1 MSLQIDGRTNGPRLS
16 WPDGKRIAVMVT
28 FDYDAEFLRMSRAKS
43 KGTSIG
49 FTDFSR
55 GQYGPHEGLAR
66 CLDMLD
72 AVGIRSTFFVPGIV
86 GETYRD
92 TVEEI
97 AKRGHELA
105 CHGYM
110 HESVRGISREEETG
124 ILEKSEAILEDI
136 CGRRPIGHRGPES
149 IIHPFTPELLA
160 ERGYLYS
167 SSMKDCDWAYLWER
181 DGQPLPLVE
190 LPCDITM
197 DDFTYYYFTF
207 SDPAVR
213 SMYTNREVYGN
224 WKQEFDGLALE
235 GNKIFIL
242 KLHPQ
247 MIGRASRIGMVG
259 ELIAYM
265 QSQGAWIATCEETA
279 RYVLSQTYPGWE
291 CLPAFRNQTSPASAQ
306 KGGTAK

>member
-1 MSLQIDGRTNGPRLS
+1 MYTADGKTNGPAFS

-72 AVGIRSTFFVPGIV
+72 TMNIKSTFFVPGAVI
-86 GETYRD
+86 ETYRD

-97 AKRGHELA
+97 HRRGHELA
-105 CHGYM
+105 CHGYQ
-110 HESVRGISREEETG
+110 HESSPKLTREEMEE
-124 ILEKSEAILEDI
+124 ILDKSESLLFDI
-136 CGRRPIGHRGPES
+136 TGKKPAGHRAPES
-149 IIHPFTPELLA
+149 VLQDFMPELLA
-160 ERGYLYS
+160 KRGYLYS
-167 SSMKDCDWAYLWER
+167 SSMKDCDWAYLWEK
-181 DGQPLPLVE
+181 DGRELPLVE
-190 LPCDITM
+190 LPNDITM

-213 SMYTNREVYGN
+213 CMYPNREVYGN
-224 WKQEFDGLALE
+224 WKQEFDALALE

-265 QSQGAWIATCEETA
+265 QDHGAWIATCEEVA
-279 RYVLSQTYPGWE
+279 RYVQQQ
-291 CLPAFRNQTSPASAQ
+291 N
-306 KGGTAK
+306 GGNKA

>member
-1 MSLQIDGRTNGPRLS
+1 
-16 WPDGKRIAVMVT
+16 
-28 FDYDAEFLRMSRAKS
+28 
-43 KGTSIG
+43 
-49 FTDFSR
+49 
-55 GQYGPHEGLAR
+55 
-66 CLDMLD
+66 
-72 AVGIRSTFFVPGIV
+72 
-86 GETYRD
+86 
-92 TVEEI
+92 
-97 AKRGHELA
+97 
-105 CHGYM
+105 M
-110 HESVRGISREEETG
+110 HESRRGISREEEVS
-124 ILEKSEAILEDI
+124 ILEKSESILKGV
-136 CGRRPIGHRGPES
+136 CGRRPVGHRGPES
-149 IIHPFTPELLA
+149 IIHPFTSELLA

-167 SSMKDCDWAYLWER
+167 SSMKDCDWAYLWEK
-181 DGQPLPLVE
+181 DGNPLPLVE

-265 QSQGAWIATCEETA
+265 QSQGAWIATCEDVA
-279 RYVLSQTYPGWE
+279 RYVLAKTYPGWE
-291 CLPAFRNQTSPASAQ
+291 NLPAFKNQPSHTQ
-306 KGGTAK
+306 KGGASL

>member
-1 MSLQIDGRTNGPRLS
+1 MYIADGKTNGPAFF

-43 KGTSIG
+43 KGTTIG

-72 AVGIRSTFFVPGIV
+72 TMNIRSTFFVPGAVI
-86 GETYRD
+86 ETYRD

-97 AKRGHELA
+97 HRRGHELA
-105 CHGYM
+105 CHGYQ
-110 HESVRGISREEETG
+110 HESDPELSRDEMIK
-124 ILEKSEAILEDI
+124 ILDKSEALLAEIT
-136 CGRRPIGHRGPES
+136 GKKPVGHRAPES
-149 IIHPFTPELLA
+149 VLQDFMPELLT

-167 SSMKDCDWAYLWER
+167 SSMKDCDWAYLWEKDQR
-181 DGQPLPLVE
+181 ELPLVE
-190 LPCDITM
+190 LPNDITM

-213 SMYTNREVYGN
+213 CMYPNREVFGN

-259 ELIAYM
+259 EFIAYM
-265 QSQGAWIATCEETA
+265 QNHGAWITTCEDVA
-279 RYVLSQTYPGWE
+279 RYV
-291 CLPAFRNQTSPASAQ
+291 Q
-306 KGGTAK
+306 KQNGGNRA

>member
-1 MSLQIDGRTNGPRLS
+1 MYTADGKTNGPAFS

-72 AVGIRSTFFVPGIV
+72 TMNIKSTFFVPGAVI
-86 GETYRD
+86 ETYRD

-97 AKRGHELA
+97 HRRGHELA
-105 CHGYM
+105 CHGYQ
-110 HESVRGISREEETG
+110 HESSPELTREEMEE
-124 ILEKSEAILEDI
+124 ILDKSESLLFDI
-136 CGRRPIGHRGPES
+136 TGKKPAGHRAPES
-149 IIHPFTPELLA
+149 VLQDFMPELLA
-160 ERGYLYS
+160 KRGYLYS
-167 SSMKDCDWAYLWER
+167 SSMKDCDWAYLWEK
-181 DGQPLPLVE
+181 DGKELPLVE
-190 LPCDITM
+190 LPNDITM

-213 SMYTNREVYGN
+213 CMYPNREVYGN
-224 WKQEFDGLALE
+224 WKQEFDALALE

-265 QSQGAWIATCEETA
+265 QDHGAWIATCEELA
-279 RYVLSQTYPGWE
+279 RYVQQQNVGNK
-291 CLPAFRNQTSPASAQ
+291 A
-306 KGGTAK
+306 

>member
-1 MSLQIDGRTNGPRLS
+1 MYTADGKTNGPAFS
-16 WPDGKRIAVMVT
+16 WTEGKRIAVMVT

-72 AVGIRSTFFVPGIV
+72 TMNIKSTFFVPGAVI
-86 GETYRD
+86 ETYRD

-97 AKRGHELA
+97 HRRGHELA
-105 CHGYM
+105 CHGYQ
-110 HESVRGISREEETG
+110 HESSPELTREEMEE
-124 ILEKSEAILEDI
+124 ILDKSESLLFDI
-136 CGRRPIGHRGPES
+136 TGKKPAGHRAPES
-149 IIHPFTPELLA
+149 VLQDFMPELLA
-160 ERGYLYS
+160 KRGYLYS
-167 SSMKDCDWAYLWER
+167 SSMKDCDWAYLWEK
-181 DGQPLPLVE
+181 DGKELPLVE
-190 LPCDITM
+190 LPNDITM

-213 SMYTNREVYGN
+213 CMYPNREVFGN
-224 WKQEFDGLALE
+224 WKQEFDALALE

-265 QSQGAWIATCEETA
+265 QDHGAWIATCEEVA
-279 RYVLSQTYPGWE
+279 RYVQQQ
-291 CLPAFRNQTSPASAQ
+291 N
-306 KGGTAK
+306 GGNKA

>member
-1 MSLQIDGRTNGPRLS
+1 MYTADGKTNGPAFS

-66 CLDMLD
+66 SLDMLD
-72 AVGIRSTFFVPGIV
+72 TMNIKSTFFVPGAVI
-86 GETYRD
+86 ETYRD

-97 AKRGHELA
+97 HRRGHELA
-105 CHGYM
+105 CHGYQ
-110 HESVRGISREEETG
+110 HESSPELTREEMEE
-124 ILEKSEAILEDI
+124 ILDKSESLLFDI
-136 CGRRPIGHRGPES
+136 TGKKPAGHRAPES
-149 IIHPFTPELLA
+149 VLQDFMPELLA
-160 ERGYLYS
+160 KRGYLYS
-167 SSMKDCDWAYLWER
+167 SSMKDCDWAYLWEK
-181 DGQPLPLVE
+181 DGKELPLVE
-190 LPCDITM
+190 LPNDITM

-213 SMYTNREVYGN
+213 CMYPNREVYGN
-224 WKQEFDGLALE
+224 WKQEFDALALE

-265 QSQGAWIATCEETA
+265 QDHGAWIATCEEVA
-279 RYVLSQTYPGWE
+279 RYVQQQ
-291 CLPAFRNQTSPASAQ
+291 N
-306 KGGTAK
+306 GGNKA

>member
-1 MSLQIDGRTNGPRLS
+1 MYTADGKTNGPAFS

-72 AVGIRSTFFVPGIV
+72 TMNIKSTFFVPGAVI
-86 GETYRD
+86 ETYRD

-97 AKRGHELA
+97 HRRGHELA
-105 CHGYM
+105 CHGYQ
-110 HESVRGISREEETG
+110 HESSPELTREEMEE
-124 ILEKSEAILEDI
+124 ILDKSESLLFDI
-136 CGRRPIGHRGPES
+136 TGKKPAGHRAPES
-149 IIHPFTPELLA
+149 VLQDFMPELLA
-160 ERGYLYS
+160 KRGYLYS
-167 SSMKDCDWAYLWER
+167 SSMKDCDWAYLWEK
-181 DGQPLPLVE
+181 DGKELPLVE
-190 LPCDITM
+190 LPNDITM

-213 SMYTNREVYGN
+213 CMYPNREVYGN
-224 WKQEFDGLALE
+224 WKQEFDALALE

-265 QSQGAWIATCEETA
+265 QDHGAWIATCEEVA
-279 RYVLSQTYPGWE
+279 RYVQQQ
-291 CLPAFRNQTSPASAQ
+291 N
-306 KGGTAK
+306 GGNKA

>member
-1 MSLQIDGRTNGPRLS
+1 MYIADGKTNGPAFF

-28 FDYDAEFLRMSRAKS
+28 FDYDAEFLRISRAKS
-43 KGTSIG
+43 KGTTIG

-72 AVGIRSTFFVPGIV
+72 TMNIKSTFFVPGAVI
-86 GETYRD
+86 ETYRD

-97 AKRGHELA
+97 HRRGHELA
-105 CHGYM
+105 CHGYQ
-110 HESVRGISREEETG
+110 HESDPELSRDEMIK
-124 ILEKSEAILEDI
+124 ILDKSEALLAEIT
-136 CGRRPIGHRGPES
+136 GKKPVGHRAPES
-149 IIHPFTPELLA
+149 VLQDFMPELLT

-167 SSMKDCDWAYLWER
+167 SSMKDCDWAYLWEKDQR
-181 DGQPLPLVE
+181 ELPLVE
-190 LPCDITM
+190 LPNDITM

-213 SMYTNREVYGN
+213 CMYPNREVFGN

-259 ELIAYM
+259 EFIAYM
-265 QSQGAWIATCEETA
+265 QNHGAWITTCEDVA
-279 RYVLSQTYPGWE
+279 RYV
-291 CLPAFRNQTSPASAQ
+291 Q
-306 KGGTAK
+306 KQNGGNRA

>member
-1 MSLQIDGRTNGPRLS
+1 MYIADGKTNGPSFS

-28 FDYDAEFLRMSRAKS
+28 FDYDAEFLRISRAKS

-72 AVGIRSTFFVPGIV
+72 TMNIKSTFFVPGAVI
-86 GETYRD
+86 ETYRD

-97 AKRGHELA
+97 HRRGHELA
-105 CHGYM
+105 CHGWQ
-110 HESVRGISREEETG
+110 HESDPELSREEMVK
-124 ILEKSEAILEDI
+124 ILDKSEALLKEIT
-136 CGRRPIGHRGPES
+136 GKKPVGHRAPES
-149 IIHPFTPELLA
+149 VLQNFMPELLA

-167 SSMKDCDWAYLWER
+167 SSMKDCDWAYLWEK
-181 DGQPLPLVE
+181 DGKELPLVE
-190 LPCDITM
+190 LPNDITM

-213 SMYTNREVYGN
+213 CMYPNREVYGN

-265 QSQGAWIATCEETA
+265 QNHGAWITTCEEVA
-279 RYVLSQTYPGWE
+279 RYV
-291 CLPAFRNQTSPASAQ
+291 Q
-306 KGGTAK
+306 KQIGGNRA

>member
-1 MSLQIDGRTNGPRLS
+1 MSCLIDGKTNGPALS
-16 WPDGKRIAVMVT
+16 WPDGKRIAVMIT
-28 FDYDAEFLRMSRAKS
+28 FDYDAEYMRISRAAR
-43 KGTSIG
+43 KGTTIG

-72 AVGIRSTFFVPGIV
+72 DMGVKSTFFVPGIV
-86 GETYRD
+86 AEKYRD

-97 AKRGHELA
+97 HRRGHELA
-105 CHGYM
+105 CHGYL
-110 HESVRGISREEETG
+110 HEIDRKMTREEELA
-124 ILEKSEAILEDI
+124 ILEKSESILESI
-136 CGRRPIGHRGPES
+136 TGKKPVGHRAPDS
-149 IIHPFTPELLA
+149 ILHEFTPELLA

-167 SSMKDCDWAYLWER
+167 SSMKDCDWAYLWEK
-181 DGQPLPLVE
+181 DGQTLPLVE
-190 LPCDITM
+190 LPNDITM

-213 SMYTNREVYGN
+213 AMYTNREVIGN

-247 MIGRASRIGMVG
+247 MIGRASRIGALG
-259 ELIAYM
+259 QFIGYM
-265 QSQGAWIATCEETA
+265 QSQGAWITTCEQAA
-279 RYVLSQTYPGWE
+279 RYVMAWHKAQHNM
-291 CLPAFRNQTSPASAQ
+291 AASAAANG
-306 KGGTAK
+306 KGGARS

>member
-1 MSLQIDGRTNGPRLS
+1 MYIADGKTNGPSFS

-72 AVGIRSTFFVPGIV
+72 TMKIKSTFFVPGAVI
-86 GETYRD
+86 ETYRD

-97 AKRGHELA
+97 HRRGHELA
-105 CHGYM
+105 CHGWQ
-110 HESVRGISREEETG
+110 HESDPELSREEMVQ
-124 ILEKSEAILEDI
+124 ILDKSEALLKEIT
-136 CGRRPIGHRGPES
+136 GKKPVGHRAPES
-149 IIHPFTPELLA
+149 VLQDFMPELLA

-167 SSMKDCDWAYLWER
+167 SSMKDCDWAYLWEK
-181 DGQPLPLVE
+181 DGKELPLVE
-190 LPCDITM
+190 LPNDITM

-213 SMYTNREVYGN
+213 CMYPNREVFGN

-247 MIGRASRIGMVG
+247 MIGRASRIGMAG
-259 ELIAYM
+259 EFIAYM
-265 QSQGAWIATCEETA
+265 QNHGAWITTCEEVA
-279 RYVLSQTYPGWE
+279 RYVQQQ
-291 CLPAFRNQTSPASAQ
+291 N
-306 KGGTAK
+306 GGNRA